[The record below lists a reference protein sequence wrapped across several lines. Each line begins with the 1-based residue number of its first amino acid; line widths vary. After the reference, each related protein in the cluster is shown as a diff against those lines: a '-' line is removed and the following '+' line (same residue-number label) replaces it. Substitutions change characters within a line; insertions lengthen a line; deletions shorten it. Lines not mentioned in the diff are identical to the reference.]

1 MPAITGLTCIYDVVR
16 QQWAAELKL
25 EGTMEPKRFSLRG
38 PEHAETR
45 IEALED
51 ATSALFDAE
60 MDEVRFVYE
69 LVGED
74 ESGEDDEES
83 PEDDEED
90 DEDEDEDADDTRR
103 LAS

>member
-25 EGTMEPKRFSLRG
+25 EGVTEPKRFTLRG
-38 PEHAETR
+38 PEHAETL

-60 MDEVRFVYE
+60 TDEVRFVYD

-74 ESGEDDEES
+74 EGGEDDES
-83 PEDDEED
+83 GPEDDED
-90 DEDEDEDADDTRR
+90 DEDEDDDAGDARR